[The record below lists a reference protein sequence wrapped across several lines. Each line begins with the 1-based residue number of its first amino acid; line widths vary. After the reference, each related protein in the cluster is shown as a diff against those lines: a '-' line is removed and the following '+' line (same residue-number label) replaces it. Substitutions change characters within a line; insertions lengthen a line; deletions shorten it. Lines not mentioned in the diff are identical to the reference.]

1 MKVVPI
7 AEASVVIT
15 GGTSGIGLET
25 AMQFARAGAPRI
37 ALLGRNGE
45 RGAIAE
51 CAVSGAAPSAQV
63 RFISVDI
70 TRLEEVGACVSTILG
85 EFGGIDVL
93 VNCAGGDFV
102 PKLFHAMAPEE
113 IKATIDYCL
122 NPTIYTCRMIAP
134 HMYAAGGGS
143 IINVASDAGKLA
155 TPGEAV
161 IGAAMA
167 GIVMFT
173 KSLALEAKRSGVRA
187 NALTPSLVSGTRTFD
202 RLNEQPFSA
211 KLFGKAAQAA
221 HLGVVTPQDVAP
233 MIVFLAGP
241 EASRITGQAISVNG
255 GISVP

>member
-37 ALLGRNGE
+37 ALLGRNAE
-45 RGAIAE
+45 RGAIAQRTVNA
-51 CAVSGAAPSAQV
+51 AVPTAQV
-63 RFISVDI
+63 RFISVD
-70 TRLEEVGACVSTILG
+70 TTQLEEVAASVSAVMR
-85 EFGGIDVL
+85 EFGSIDVL
-93 VNCAGGDFV
+93 VNCAGGDFM
-102 PKLFHAMAPEE
+102 PKLFHETAPEE
-113 IKATIDYCL
+113 IKATIEYCL
-122 NPTIYTCRMIAP
+122 APTLYTCRMVAP

-143 IINVASDAGKLA
+143 IINVASDAAKLA

-173 KSLALEAKRSGVRA
+173 KALAIEAKRSGVRA
-187 NALTPSLVSGTRTFD
+187 NALTPSLVSGTRTYD
-202 RLNEQPFSA
+202 RLNSQPFSA
-211 KLFGKAAQAA
+211 KLFRKAAQAA
-221 HLGVVTPQDVAP
+221 HLGVVTPQDIAP

-241 EASRITGQAISVNG
+241 DASRITGQAISVNG